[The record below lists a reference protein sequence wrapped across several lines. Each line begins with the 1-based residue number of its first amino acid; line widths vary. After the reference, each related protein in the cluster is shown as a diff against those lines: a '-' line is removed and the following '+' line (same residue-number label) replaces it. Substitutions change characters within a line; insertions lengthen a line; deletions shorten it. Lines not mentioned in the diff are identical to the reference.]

1 MSELASRSS
10 LINVT
15 VFVDWNSQLLIY
27 NISKIKDP
35 LLLSRQA
42 FNSVTRKI
50 STCLAKS
57 FPDLKFRVGLRIYHG
72 WHKGYE
78 PTANKKA
85 ITQIIAGTDFATL
98 SHNPSVV
105 FMEEVGYGDNLIGAS
120 TERLHKKLQIHLP
133 NTVRDR
139 QAGKGLEEK
148 MVDTALASDVIV
160 MAYKEPTDWIMVISE
175 DDDFVPPLFV
185 ADSIL
190 NKNSS
195 RALLLSTRRRS
206 RNLINLENILM
217 ENQ

>member
-1 MSELASRSS
+1 MSELAPRRP
-10 LINVT
+10 LINIM

-27 NISKIKDP
+27 NGSKTKDP
-35 LLLSRQA
+35 ILLSSQA

-50 STCLAKS
+50 ATCLDRS
-57 FPDLKFRVGLRIYHG
+57 FPTLRFRAALRIYHG

-98 SHNPSVV
+98 SHKPNVV

-120 TERLHKKLQIHLP
+120 AERLHKKLLIHLP

-139 QAGKGLEEK
+139 QVGKGLEEK

-160 MAYKEPTDWIMVISE
+160 MAYNEPADWIMVVSE

-185 ADSIL
+185 ADTIL
-190 NKNSS
+190 NRSSS